1 MIKRASRGSEAA
13 KDSANAAEKELKVLR
28 NAAVAAEA
36 KMLHI
41 KVLEALVRRIIART
55 GRRGARLSPLPAARG
70 GGRESRLWG
79 GRMMPATTACPCG
92 AAFAPAARRS
102 AVHRPRVG
110 GGGTPR
116 ARCATIVDARGSASA
131 VDRLHWEDAS
141 DEDLRAMVPR
151 AWLEDSATAGAGDT
165 HAWRGDAGDEPPPR
179 LVDVSKTPTSETPFR
194 RASRSRLSP
203 ADARRFP
210 GDDTFAAVARA
221 VCSADVLPR
230 KELFETWEAALVIT
244 EAFGER
250 LRGGDDGDLSSS
262 SATTDVSTR
271 VADLAGGH
279 GFLALALLVLNP
291 TLRSAVVVD
300 RRKPESHE
308 RLVSSLAKAFPKLR
322 LHARV
327 RFVEASVTEA
337 ETRDATRVV
346 FAAVHAC
353 GDLSDAVLA
362 LAVAAR
368 APVALVPCC
377 HRGLGSARRLAKRLD
392 EAMPRGAEAMPG
404 DAAFSINAAYETKE
418 ETNRNVEKPSVSRES
433 VSPSV
438 AVDVARLETLRR
450 AGYDVAAAT
459 LPREITPQ
467 NRVILGACAPRDDGE
482 HSVEDEEHNA
492 SFDSFDVSARE
503 RKSSPGWRS
512 VAETLPRSPWRLVG
526 GSKRGGNG
534 SVE

>member
-1 MIKRASRGSEAA
+1 
-13 KDSANAAEKELKVLR
+13 
-28 NAAVAAEA
+28 
-36 KMLHI
+36 
-41 KVLEALVRRIIART
+41 
-55 GRRGARLSPLPAARG
+55 
-70 GGRESRLWG
+70 
-79 GRMMPATTACPCG
+79 
-92 AAFAPAARRS
+92 
-102 AVHRPRVG
+102 
-110 GGGTPR
+110 
-116 ARCATIVDARGSASA
+116 
-131 VDRLHWEDAS
+131 
-141 DEDLRAMVPR
+141 MVPR
-151 AWLEDSATAGAGDT
+151 AWLEDSATAGAGDARDD
-165 HAWRGDAGDEPPPR
+165 AWRGDEPPPR

-250 LRGGDDGDLSSS
+250 LRGVFPQDLSSS
-262 SATTDVSTR
+262 AATTETR

-291 TLRSAVVVD
+291 ALRSAVVVD
-300 RRKPESHE
+300 RRKPDSHE
-308 RLVSSLAKAFPKLR
+308 RLVSCLTKAFPKLR

-337 ETRDATRVV
+337 ETRNATRVV

-392 EAMPRGAEAMPG
+392 EAMPRGAVLAPG
-404 DAAFSINAAYETKE
+404 DAAYAAYETKE
-418 ETNRNVEKPSVSRES
+418 ETNRN

-467 NRVILGACAPRDDGE
+467 NRVILGACAPRDDGK
-482 HSVEDEEHNA
+482 HSVEDEEHDA
-492 SFDSFDVSARE
+492 SFDSFDVSAP

-512 VAETLPRSPWRLVG
+512 VAETLPRSPWKLVG

>member
-1 MIKRASRGSEAA
+1 
-13 KDSANAAEKELKVLR
+13 
-28 NAAVAAEA
+28 
-36 KMLHI
+36 
-41 KVLEALVRRIIART
+41 
-55 GRRGARLSPLPAARG
+55 
-70 GGRESRLWG
+70 
-79 GRMMPATTACPCG
+79 MMPATTACPCG

-151 AWLEDSATAGAGDT
+151 AWLEDSATAGAGDARDD
-165 HAWRGDAGDEPPPR
+165 AWRGDEPPPR

-250 LRGGDDGDLSSS
+250 LRGVFPQDLSSS
-262 SATTDVSTR
+262 AATTETR

-291 TLRSAVVVD
+291 ALRSAVVVD
-300 RRKPESHE
+300 RRKPDSHE
-308 RLVSSLAKAFPKLR
+308 RLVSCLTKAFPKLR

-337 ETRDATRVV
+337 ETRNATRVV

-392 EAMPRGAEAMPG
+392 EVMPRGET
-404 DAAFSINAAYETKE
+404 NENETKE
-418 ETNRNVEKPSVSRES
+418 ETKRN

-467 NRVILGACAPRDDGE
+467 NRVILGACAPRDDGK
-482 HSVEDEEHNA
+482 HSVEDEEHDA
-492 SFDSFDVSARE
+492 SFDSFDVSAP

-512 VAETLPRSPWRLVG
+512 VAETLPRSPWKLVG

>member
-1 MIKRASRGSEAA
+1 
-13 KDSANAAEKELKVLR
+13 
-28 NAAVAAEA
+28 
-36 KMLHI
+36 
-41 KVLEALVRRIIART
+41 
-55 GRRGARLSPLPAARG
+55 
-70 GGRESRLWG
+70 
-79 GRMMPATTACPCG
+79 MMPATTACPCG

-131 VDRLHWEDAS
+131 VDRLHWEEAS

-151 AWLEDSATAGAGDT
+151 AWLEDSATAGAGDARDD
-165 HAWRGDAGDEPPPR
+165 AWRGHEPPPR

-250 LRGGDDGDLSSS
+250 LRGGDLSSS
-262 SATTDVSTR
+262 AATTETR

-291 TLRSAVVVD
+291 ALRSAVVVD

-327 RFVEASVTEA
+327 RFVEASVAEA
-337 ETRDATRVV
+337 ETQNATRVV

-392 EAMPRGAEAMPG
+392 EVMPRGET
-404 DAAFSINAAYETKE
+404 NENETKE
-418 ETNRNVEKPSVSRES
+418 ETKRN

-482 HSVEDEEHNA
+482 HSPREVNDA
-492 SFDSFDVSARE
+492 SFDSFDVLR
-503 RKSSPGWRS
+503 SPGWRS
-512 VAETLPRSPWRLVG
+512 VAETLPRSPWKLVG
-526 GSKRGGNG
+526 GSKRGGSKKTGAQSRLRARRDVVND
-534 SVE
+534 S

>member
-1 MIKRASRGSEAA
+1 
-13 KDSANAAEKELKVLR
+13 
-28 NAAVAAEA
+28 
-36 KMLHI
+36 
-41 KVLEALVRRIIART
+41 
-55 GRRGARLSPLPAARG
+55 
-70 GGRESRLWG
+70 
-79 GRMMPATTACPCG
+79 MMPATTACPCG

-151 AWLEDSATAGAGDT
+151 AWLEDSATAGAIH
-165 HAWRGDAGDEPPPR
+165 HAWRGDEPFPR

-250 LRGGDDGDLSSS
+250 LRGPSANLSSS
-262 SATTDVSTR
+262 SAATDVSTR

-308 RLVSSLAKAFPKLR
+308 RLVSCLTKAFPKLR

-327 RFVEASVTEA
+327 RFVCGDVSDVASVTEA

-418 ETNRNVEKPSVSRES
+418 ETNERNVSRES

-467 NRVILGACAPRDDGE
+467 NRVILGACAESGDDGE
-482 HSVEDEEHNA
+482 HSVEDEDHDA
-492 SFDSFDVSARE
+492 SHDSFDVSARE

-512 VAETLPRSPWRLVG
+512 VAETLPRSPWKLVG

>member
-1 MIKRASRGSEAA
+1 
-13 KDSANAAEKELKVLR
+13 
-28 NAAVAAEA
+28 
-36 KMLHI
+36 
-41 KVLEALVRRIIART
+41 
-55 GRRGARLSPLPAARG
+55 
-70 GGRESRLWG
+70 
-79 GRMMPATTACPCG
+79 MMPATTACPCG

-131 VDRLHWEDAS
+131 VDRLHWEEAS

-151 AWLEDSATAGAGDT
+151 AWLEDSATAGAGDARDD
-165 HAWRGDAGDEPPPR
+165 AWRGHEPLPR

-250 LRGGDDGDLSSS
+250 LRGGDLSSS
-262 SATTDVSTR
+262 ASTTETR

-291 TLRSAVVVD
+291 ALRSAVVVD

-327 RFVEASVTEA
+327 RFVEASVAEA
-337 ETRDATRVV
+337 ETQNATRVV

-392 EAMPRGAEAMPG
+392 EVMPRGETKE
-404 DAAFSINAAYETKE
+404 NETKE
-418 ETNRNVEKPSVSRES
+418 ETKRN

-482 HSVEDEEHNA
+482 HSPREVNDA
-492 SFDSFDVSARE
+492 SFDSFDVLR
-503 RKSSPGWRS
+503 SPGWRS
-512 VAETLPRSPWRLVG
+512 VAETLPRSPWKLVG
-526 GSKRGGNG
+526 GSKRGVSKKTGA
-534 SVE
+534 

>member
-1 MIKRASRGSEAA
+1 
-13 KDSANAAEKELKVLR
+13 
-28 NAAVAAEA
+28 
-36 KMLHI
+36 
-41 KVLEALVRRIIART
+41 
-55 GRRGARLSPLPAARG
+55 
-70 GGRESRLWG
+70 
-79 GRMMPATTACPCG
+79 MMPATTACPCG

-131 VDRLHWEDAS
+131 VDRLHWEEAS

-151 AWLEDSATAGAGDT
+151 AWLEDSATAGAGDARDD
-165 HAWRGDAGDEPPPR
+165 AWRGHEPLPR

-250 LRGGDDGDLSSS
+250 LRGGDLSSS
-262 SATTDVSTR
+262 AATTETR

-291 TLRSAVVVD
+291 ALRSAVVVD

-327 RFVEASVTEA
+327 RFVEASVAEA
-337 ETRDATRVV
+337 ETQNATRVV

-392 EAMPRGAEAMPG
+392 EVMPRGETKE
-404 DAAFSINAAYETKE
+404 NETKE
-418 ETNRNVEKPSVSRES
+418 ETKRN

-482 HSVEDEEHNA
+482 HSPREVNDA
-492 SFDSFDVSARE
+492 SFDSFDVLR
-503 RKSSPGWRS
+503 SPGWRS
-512 VAETLPRSPWRLVG
+512 VAETLPRSPWKLVG
-526 GSKRGGNG
+526 GSKRGVSKKTGA
-534 SVE
+534 

>member
-1 MIKRASRGSEAA
+1 
-13 KDSANAAEKELKVLR
+13 
-28 NAAVAAEA
+28 
-36 KMLHI
+36 
-41 KVLEALVRRIIART
+41 
-55 GRRGARLSPLPAARG
+55 
-70 GGRESRLWG
+70 
-79 GRMMPATTACPCG
+79 MMPATTACPCG

-131 VDRLHWEDAS
+131 VDRLHWEEAS

-151 AWLEDSATAGAGDT
+151 AWLEDSATAGAGDARDD
-165 HAWRGDAGDEPPPR
+165 AWRGDEPPPR

-250 LRGGDDGDLSSS
+250 LRGVFPQDLSSS
-262 SATTDVSTR
+262 AATTETR

-291 TLRSAVVVD
+291 ALRSAVVVD

-337 ETRDATRVV
+337 ETRNATRVV

-392 EAMPRGAEAMPG
+392 EVMPRGET
-404 DAAFSINAAYETKE
+404 NENETKE
-418 ETNRNVEKPSVSRES
+418 ETKRN

-467 NRVILGACAPRDDGE
+467 NRVILGACAPRDDGK
-482 HSVEDEEHNA
+482 HSVEDEEHDA
-492 SFDSFDVSARE
+492 SFDSFDVSAP

-512 VAETLPRSPWRLVG
+512 VAETLPRSPWKLVG

>member
-1 MIKRASRGSEAA
+1 MS
-13 KDSANAAEKELKVLR
+13 
-28 NAAVAAEA
+28 
-36 KMLHI
+36 
-41 KVLEALVRRIIART
+41 T
-55 GRRGARLSPLPAARG
+55 
-70 GGRESRLWG
+70 
-79 GRMMPATTACPCG
+79 ATTACPFG
-92 AAFAPAARRS
+92 AAFVPAARRS
-102 AVHRPRVG
+102 AVRVG
-110 GGGTPR
+110 GGSRSTSRVPTR
-116 ARCATIVDARGSASA
+116 NWRTIVDARGSASA

-141 DEDLRAMVPR
+141 DEDLRAMVPN
-151 AWLEDSATAGAGDT
+151 AWLEDCATAGAGNARD
-165 HAWRGDAGDEPPPR
+165 ARGGHEASPR
-179 LVDVSKTPTSETPFR
+179 LVDVSRNQKPETPFR

-203 ADARRFP
+203 TDARRFP

-250 LRGGDDGDLSSS
+250 LRGGDLSSS
-262 SATTDVSTR
+262 AARTETR

-291 TLRSAVVVD
+291 ALRSAVVVD

-308 RLVSSLAKAFPKLR
+308 QLVSSLATAFPKLR

-327 RFVEASVTEA
+327 RFVEASVA
-337 ETRDATRVV
+337 ETETRNATRVV

-392 EAMPRGAEAMPG
+392 EAMPRGAEAVPG
-404 DAAFSINAAYETKE
+404 DAANETKE
-418 ETNRNVEKPSVSRES
+418 ETKRS

-467 NRVILGACAPRDDGE
+467 NRVILGACAPRDDGAE
-482 HSVEDEEHNA
+482 DSVEDEVDSA
-492 SFDSFDVSARE
+492 SFDSVDVSAPRG
-503 RKSSPGWRS
+503 SSPGWRS
-512 VAETLPRSPWRLVG
+512 VAETLPRSPWKLVG

>member
-36 KMLHI
+36 EMLHI

-151 AWLEDSATAGAGDT
+151 AWLEDSATAGAGD
-165 HAWRGDAGDEPPPR
+165 WPKRGDEPPPR

-250 LRGGDDGDLSSS
+250 LRGPSANLSSS
-262 SATTDVSTR
+262 SAATDVSTR

-404 DAAFSINAAYETKE
+404 DAAFSINAAYETKTKE

-482 HSVEDEEHNA
+482 HSVEDEEHDA
-492 SFDSFDVSARE
+492 SFDSFDVSGKS

-512 VAETLPRSPWRLVG
+512 VAETLPRSPWKLVG